1 MDQSELR
8 IGNLIASSGNPS
20 NKETWIIG
28 KVISISSLNTDFE
41 QLEIETDEEFTWF
54 FKDNYF
60 GIPLS
65 IDILKNMGF
74 KELRD
79 DIYQFWSKD
88 VGIFQVIVCS
98 DNNGFG
104 IRIWVTGTF
113 GRTIYY
119 VHDFQNLF
127 YSLTGVELDTSK
139 LIN

>member
-1 MDQSELR
+1 
-8 IGNLIASSGNPS
+8 
-20 NKETWIIG
+20 
-28 KVISISSLNTDFE
+28 
-41 QLEIETDEEFTWF
+41 
-54 FKDNYF
+54 
-60 GIPLS
+60 
-65 IDILKNMGF
+65 MGF

-79 DIYQFWSKD
+79 GIYQFWSKD

-104 IRIWVTGTF
+104 IRIWVAGTF

-119 VHDFQNLF
+119 IHDFQNLF

>member
-104 IRIWVTGTF
+104 IRIWVAGTF

-119 VHDFQNLF
+119 IHDFQNLF

>member
-79 DIYQFWSKD
+79 GIYQFWSKD

>member
-79 DIYQFWSKD
+79 GIYQFWSKD

-104 IRIWVTGTF
+104 IRIWVAGTF

-119 VHDFQNLF
+119 IHDFQNLF